1 MTRRLPSHLNSVSR
15 PALGAV
21 TLAAA
26 ATTLSGCMYLSPA
39 QTTKSYEAADGTS
52 ATMGSLQ
59 LQNVLIVTGAK
70 GDVGQMQGLAVN
82 NGQSPI
88 KLTVTAGKQ
97 TTTITVPAAT
107 AVRLDGKQTADDK
120 ATVSPVSVPS
130 VAAQP
135 GSSQKVTFSTVKSGA
150 TDIQVP
156 VLLDQYPYGSASPDH
171 PTFTPPPNTQTEEP
185 PA

>member
-1 MTRRLPSHLNSVSR
+1 
-15 PALGAV
+15 
-21 TLAAA
+21 
-26 ATTLSGCMYLSPA
+26 MYLSPA
-39 QTTKSYEAADGTS
+39 QTTHSYEAADGTS
-52 ATMGSLQ
+52 ATIGSVQ
-59 LQNVLIVTGAK
+59 LENVLIVTGAK
-70 GDVGQMQGLAVN
+70 GDPGQMHGVAVN

-97 TTTITVPAAT
+97 ATTITVPAST
-107 AVRLDGKQTADDK
+107 AVRLDGKKTADSK
-120 ATVSPVSVPS
+120 ATVSPISVTS

-135 GSSQKVTFSTVKSGA
+135 GSSQKVIFSTSKSGS

-171 PTFTPPPNTQTEEP
+171 PTYTPPPNTQTVEP

>member
-1 MTRRLPSHLNSVSR
+1 
-15 PALGAV
+15 
-21 TLAAA
+21 
-26 ATTLSGCMYLSPA
+26 MYLSPA

-70 GDVGQMQGLAVN
+70 GEAGQLQGMAVN
-82 NGQSPI
+82 NGQAPI

-107 AVRLDGKQTADDK
+107 AVRLDGKQTAADS
-120 ATVSPVSVPS
+120 ATVPPVSVPS

-135 GSSQKVTFSTVKSGA
+135 GSSQKVTFTTVKSGA

-156 VLLDQYPYGSASPDH
+156 VMLDQYPYGSASPDH
-171 PTFTPPPNTQTEEP
+171 PTFTPPPSTQTEEP